1 MLWSWKGDVVSNKIR
16 YFMEEISKP
25 TVEGVA
31 WFLLAVQS
39 KMRDERTELKKEVLS
54 RNKLQ
59 LKDLKN
65 SQPAYLAK
73 KNEKVCTEE
82 GTKGGGGGD

>member
-1 MLWSWKGDVVSNKIR
+1 
-16 YFMEEISKP
+16 
-25 TVEGVA
+25 
-31 WFLLAVQS
+31 
-39 KMRDERTELKKEVLS
+39 MRDERTELKKEVLS

>member
-1 MLWSWKGDVVSNKIR
+1 
-16 YFMEEISKP
+16 
-25 TVEGVA
+25 
-31 WFLLAVQS
+31 
-39 KMRDERTELKKEVLS
+39 MRDERTELKKEVLS

-73 KNEKVCTEE
+73 KKNEKVCTEE
-82 GTKGGGGGD
+82 GTKGGGGGVTDPLVRRWTWV